1 MRACGVWV
9 VGSNLP
15 FPYVRIIPHNRTEE
29 NQKKKKRKTTKW
41 EIDMVD
47 QSKTRDQSTILQL

>member
-29 NQKKKKRKTTKW
+29 NQKKKKKKENYKMGNRYGR
-41 EIDMVD
+41 
-47 QSKTRDQSTILQL
+47 SK